1 MFISFRLESSAYHKI
16 LRYIQI
22 LKMGMKIYIQ
32 RSSTAQGIKKVSRK
46 SQIITNSSQFYQA
59 LPRQCCG
66 SKSPR
71 HVEPFEPEVIS

>member
-1 MFISFRLESSAYHKI
+1 MFISFRLESNAYHKI

-59 LPRQCCG
+59 LPHQCCE

-71 HVEPFEPEVIS
+71 HVEPFEPELIS